1 MADESA
7 IDFVLN
13 LIDQI
18 SGPSKSATSSLKGVN
33 EALKSASG
41 GVDGLVKKD
50 AHAWADVMTGAL
62 NSVGAAAVNM
72 ATSLARSAVSGAVDL
87 GRYAI
92 SAASFKRNALA
103 AFTLIEGTP
112 QAAAETYD
120 KIKKIA
126 DIAPFET
133 EKVVDTFKT
142 LRSSGFG
149 QQAAEQIFL
158 ALSDVSAAGGGGAEA
173 LGGLTESITKL
184 KAMGKL
190 NMEELIQI
198 SRQGGSA
205 GLTIE
210 SILGTLATQRHQTI
224 AQVQQQLSAGKI
236 DSNSA
241 IAAILETVKTKTDK
255 GGALGDATKLFGTNS
270 LEGVISTFKSA
281 LRNLFEDIDLG
292 PIVKAFAAVNSAL
305 SGSSPQVK
313 QLKALFNSVAADVGK
328 FITQFVTAENITAI
342 MKGLVAAI
350 QQVVSVVQSLWQI
363 GSAVLP
369 VLADAAKQAASMFTA
384 LKGVEG
390 VNLTLKELGN
400 ATPEITAAN
409 AQASAWARTL
419 KVLGAYA
426 GAVSAVWANV
436 SGAVLY
442 VIDATVGFDSV
453 IQSLIDHLGLVLVFG
468 PVLGPVLYGLYEVF
482 KLIAGAVLAVVDAIG
497 NALDLGPI
505 GTELAKGLWQGFSDG
520 IDWIVSKIPGLM
532 DQIPDTVK
540 TTLGIASPSKIMEG
554 LGINTARGFVNGLE
568 SVPINDNS
576 LTANIGTSPIDLPS
590 AASGGAKGGD
600 VKVDVHN
607 TFNITSGD
615 PADMQRAAEDGTRS
629 GIAAALDRHA
639 IGQGAV
645 PA

>member
-1 MADESA
+1 MADEGP
-7 IDFVLN
+7 IDFVLR

-18 SGPSKSATSSLKGVN
+18 SGPAKSAASSLRGVSDV
-33 EALKSASG
+33 LKSTG
-41 GVDGLVKKD
+41 GAIDGLTKKSLSGWSEV
-50 AHAWADVMTGAL
+50 AIGAL
-62 NSVGAAAVNM
+62 REVGVQAVQM
-72 ATSLARSAVSGAVDL
+72 GISLVRNAVSGAVSL
-87 GRYAI
+87 GKYAI

-112 QAAAETYD
+112 QVAQETYD

-133 EKVVDTFKT
+133 EKVVDTFKV

-241 IAAILETVKTKTDK
+241 IAAILETVRSKTDK

-270 LEGVISTFKSA
+270 LEGVVSTFKSA
-281 LRNLFEDIDLG
+281 LRNLFEDINLT
-292 PIVKAFAAVNSAL
+292 PIVEAFSALNNAL
-305 SGSSPQVK
+305 SGSTPEV
-313 QLKALFNSVAADVGK
+313 KALKNAINQATDELGDLLKSILTPSNIKAGLQIVVGAVIGIIRVLQALGAAVWELGSIFSDAFAGWIEPIKVAASGFGDLEDLMAGLRVVIGWVANILGFLVVVILWVAKAVWQVVVAISQAANKFGLLEALTHIGQDVWKLGEALG
-328 FITQFVTAENITAI
+328 FGAENGGWLVSILW
-342 MKGLVAAI
+342 GLALVVGALVGMIVSTVAGI
-350 QQVVSVVQSLWQI
+350 
-363 GSAVLP
+363 
-369 VLADAAKQAASMFTA
+369 
-384 LKGVEG
+384 
-390 VNLTLKELGN
+390 
-400 ATPEITAAN
+400 
-409 AQASAWARTL
+409 
-419 KVLGAYA
+419 
-426 GAVSAVWANV
+426 
-436 SGAVLY
+436 
-442 VIDATVGFDSV
+442 
-453 IQSLIDHLGLVLVFG
+453 
-468 PVLGPVLYGLYEVF
+468 
-482 KLIAGAVLAVVDAIG
+482 
-497 NALDLGPI
+497 LDLVI
-505 GTELAKGLWQGFSDG
+505 GMGEIGDALAMGLWEGFSNG
-520 IDWIVSKIPGLM
+520 IEWMTS
-532 DQIPDTVK
+532 QIPDLMNQIPDQIAS
-540 TTLGIASPSKIMEG
+540 TLGIASPSKVLFG
-554 LGINTARGFVNGLE
+554 QGANSALGFKNGFESISLPVNDNFASDIG
-568 SVPINDNS
+568 SSPINVS
-576 LTANIGTSPIDLPS
+576 SPIGGRS
-590 AASGGAKGGD
+590 AGGD
-600 VKVDVHN
+600 IKVDVHN

-645 PA
+645 AA